1 MKKVGLS
8 SRTLQTLELEEILT
22 VQNVKNNQVWNQT
35 VWV

>member
-22 VQNVKNNQVWNQT
+22 VQNVKNNQV
-35 VWV
+35 